1 MSDDHDVTKHFNT
14 YMMVFGALFAGTIA
28 TVWASRLDTSIRTG
42 IIIALVIAAVKAT
55 LVAANF
61 MHLRWERS
69 RTIWLSL
76 ALCAVFFVVLMFVPT
91 LVNNDHPKLTHVG
104 IWTQPHHS
112 NDEGGH
118 DTGH

>member
-14 YMMVFGALFAGTIA
+14 YMMVFGALFVGTIV
-28 TVWASRLDTSIRTG
+28 TVWASRWDTSVGTG
-42 IIIALVIAAVKAT
+42 IAVALAIATVKAT

-69 RTIWLSL
+69 RSIWISL
-76 ALCAVFFVVLMFVPT
+76 ALCAFFFVVLMSVPT
-91 LVNNDHPKLTHVG
+91 LINNDHPKLTHVG
-104 IWTQPHHS
+104 IWTQVDHS
-112 NDEGGH
+112 GDEGGH